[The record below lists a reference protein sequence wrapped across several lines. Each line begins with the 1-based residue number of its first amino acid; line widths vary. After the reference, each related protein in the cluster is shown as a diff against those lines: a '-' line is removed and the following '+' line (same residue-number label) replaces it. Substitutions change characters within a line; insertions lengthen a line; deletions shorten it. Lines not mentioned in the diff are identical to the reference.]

1 MPTRVLL
8 AIAMAILN
16 FTTSPTIV
24 TCAASDTITSHALIF
39 SRSDQTLTAHID
51 RIALRDVLQVLANRL
66 WITITLFAFEGSTRL
81 STRFTALPVE
91 QGIERLLHGQDY
103 ALLYSGIQASHST
116 HLKEIIVLPRSHS
129 STHSPPT
136 ETEVTMFPMQHQQPE
151 LTTLVETAET
161 LVQLVDQKPPSSPS
175 LLPKTIN
182 SQDSEIRSTINALLK
197 KLESSS
203 E

>member
-8 AIAMAILN
+8 AIAMVILS

-24 TCAASDTITSHALIF
+24 TCAASDTIASHALIF
-39 SRSDQTLTAHID
+39 SKSDQTLTAHID

-66 WITITLFAFEGSTRL
+66 SITITLLAFEGSTRL

-91 QGIERLLHGQDY
+91 QGIERLLQGQDY
-103 ALLYSGIQASHST
+103 ALLYSGVQASLPT

-129 STHSPPT
+129 STHSPAT
-136 ETEVTMFPMQHQQPE
+136 ETKVKMFPMQHRQPE
-151 LTTLVETAET
+151 LTTLVETVET
-161 LVQLVDQKPPSSPS
+161 LVQLVDQKPPASPS
-175 LLPKTIN
+175 RLPKTIN

-197 KLESSS
+197 QLESSS